1 MEGGNRSVQYQKID
15 ARSVKSWRIGGLIG
29 FTVVACICI
38 PVASLIASSEIAPL
52 WQYLSGAVMIIAVC
66 FSIADIF
73 IFPVIEYRQWG
84 YILEDDRVVIR
95 HGIFFVKETVIPI
108 IRIQNITISQGPI
121 NRKLG
126 LCEIRISLASGVF
139 SIKGLDRQTA
149 DTISEKLK
157 KQLYQRVSEK
167 GVLS

>member
-1 MEGGNRSVQYQKID
+1 MQYQKID
-15 ARSVKSWRIGGLIG
+15 ARSVKSWRIGGLIE
-29 FTVVACICI
+29 FAIVLCVCI
-38 PVASLIASSEIAPL
+38 PAAFLIASSDLSPL
-52 WQYLSGAVMIIAVC
+52 WHYLAKTAMVIAVC

-73 IFPVIEYRQWG
+73 IFPAIEYRQWG

-149 DTISEKLK
+149 GTISEKLK

>member
-1 MEGGNRSVQYQKID
+1 MQYQKID

-29 FTVVACICI
+29 FVIVLCVCI
-38 PVASLIASSEIAPL
+38 PAAFLIASSNLPPL
-52 WQYLSGAVMIIAVC
+52 WHHLAKVAIVIAVC
-66 FSIADIF
+66 TSIADII

-95 HGIFFVKETVIPI
+95 HGIFFIEETVIPT

-157 KQLYQRVSEK
+157 KQLYKRVSEK

>member
-1 MEGGNRSVQYQKID
+1 MQYQKID
-15 ARSVKSWRIGGLIG
+15 ALSIKSWRIGGLIE
-29 FTVVACICI
+29 FAIVLCVCI
-38 PVASLIASSEIAPL
+38 PVAFLIASSNLSPL
-52 WQYLSGAVMIIAVC
+52 WHYLAKAAMIIAVC

>member
-15 ARSVKSWRIGGLIG
+15 ALSIKSWRIGGLIE
-29 FTVVACICI
+29 FAIVLCVCI
-38 PVASLIASSEIAPL
+38 PVAFLIASSNLSPL
-52 WQYLSGAVMIIAVC
+52 WHYLAKAAMIIAVC

>member
-1 MEGGNRSVQYQKID
+1 MEGGNRPVQYQKID

-29 FTVVACICI
+29 FVTVLCVCTL
-38 PVASLIASSEIAPL
+38 VTFLIASSELSPL
-52 WQYLSGAVMIIAVC
+52 WRHLAKAAMIAALCI
-66 FSIADIF
+66 SIADIV

-95 HGIFFVKETVIPI
+95 HGIFFVRETVIPI
-108 IRIQNITISQGPI
+108 IRIQNITISQGPV

-126 LCEIRISLASGVF
+126 LCEIRISLASGSF
-139 SIKGLDRQTA
+139 TIEGLDRQTA
-149 DTISEKLK
+149 DAVSERLK

-167 GVLS
+167 GILS